1 MKRIIALI
9 MSLALLLTAAAAA
22 GENLSSGKYDT
33 MRVGTGAAFNGN
45 FFSGVLGNNISDQD
59 VRKLIHSY
67 SLVHWSGEN
76 GAYQFDPRVVS
87 AVVADEESNTFT
99 IALNPGLSYSDG
111 TPITARDYAFSM
123 LLLSSGQ
130 LKRAAGESAP
140 LRSIMGWQDYENGVT
155 RGIKGLRVLGD
166 YLMTVTIAPEYT
178 PYFYELKALDIVPYP
193 IAQIAPGC
201 SINDDG
207 TETYIIGE
215 FTDDLLRKNLLD
227 PDTGYMSHPSV
238 TSGAYVLDSYTGEK
252 VSLKLNSRYIG
263 NENGEKPYIPQIEI
277 CCMDSDELIP
287 SLASG
292 ELDLVVRCARL
303 SQIQAGMSLTVH
315 GDFAMAAYSRNGLGY
330 ISFCTENSPT
340 ADERVR
346 RALAMCVDKER
357 LIETYLGGYGV
368 SVDGYYGI
376 GQWMYLL
383 ANGTM
388 IPGDEEEAAAWSD
401 LNLDGLTVYEFNPEA
416 AGKLLDEAGWNL
428 NAEGGAYQP
437 GEGNIR
443 CSLQDG
449 KVVPLELKM
458 IYPSNSGAGG
468 LMDEL
473 FVRNAAQAGM
483 VIDVQEKP
491 LQDLLEMYYSQTE
504 RDCDLI
510 MLGSNLN
517 DVFDPSN
524 EFSEDGTHRISGIKD
539 PQLLQL
545 VQDMNQVHPGDIAEY
560 CRRWISFQEYWTEH
574 AVNIP
579 LYSNV
584 YLDFYADFLQNY
596 NPGTNASWTTAV
608 QTAYL
613 SDTPPETEEEA
624 DDFDDDDF
632 EID

>member
-33 MRVGTGAAFNGN
+33 LRVGTGAAFNGN

-130 LKRAAGESAP
+130 LKSAAGESAP

-252 VSLKLNSRYIG
+252 VLLKLNSRYIG

-287 SLASG
+287 GLASG

-437 GEGNIR
+437 GEGSIR

-504 RDCDLI
+504 RDCDMI

-560 CRRWISFQEYWTEH
+560 CRRWIFFQEYWTEH

-584 YLDFYADFLQNY
+584 YLDFYADYLQNY